1 MYTVNYS
8 LFRLKLSNLYGL
20 YYKDSDGPSLMFA
33 TVNFSRVGV
42 VIVLNFFDM
51 MKMDSEYKAVMGTV
65 DMGLIGEWTIK
76 GLPGILW
83 LMVLTHYFNVWGR
96 LMNALKIGDSLSFN
110 SHSVEGDFNAKGLAI
125 VLKKRQK
132 MKLHPVKPSTE
143 FF

>member
-1 MYTVNYS
+1 
-8 LFRLKLSNLYGL
+8 
-20 YYKDSDGPSLMFA
+20 MFA

-96 LMNALKIGDSLSFN
+96 LMNALKIDDSLSFN
-110 SHSVEGDFNAKGLAI
+110 SHSAEGDFNAKGLAI

-132 MKLHPVKPSTE
+132 MNCIN
-143 FF
+143 

>member
-1 MYTVNYS
+1 MYMVNYS

-51 MKMDSEYKAVMGTV
+51 MKIDSEYKHVMGTV
-65 DMGLIGEWTIK
+65 DMGLVGEWVIK

-96 LMNALKIGDSLSFN
+96 LMNRLKLNDSLSFN
-110 SHSVEGDFNAKGLAI
+110 SHSIEGDFNPKGLKT
-125 VLKKRQK
+125 VMKKRK
-132 MKLHPVKPSTE
+132 IMEK
-143 FF
+143 